1 MLAVPVAL
9 PLAALRLLSVT
20 VTRELVELIT
30 VRESLDTTNVLPSDK
45 VRVAVTV
52 LNVGRL
58 MGDAAA
64 TLLECA
70 IFAALKLNVRT
81 GAVVGDCVVGDDVG
95 ACVGGRMIGGGGAVT
110 PAMGA
115 APAAISVVGLV
126 PALPVV
132 SCTVPVIG
140 VEGKLDPCAT
150 VSWMDPTSTSP
161 VALPGA
167 KVPTI
172 CTVLSA
178 SFTVHVN

>member
-52 LNVGRL
+52 LTVGRL

-70 IFAALKLNVRT
+70 IFAALKLSVRP
-81 GAVVGDCVVGDDVG
+81 GAEVCNLVGDCVVSELAGSTWKVSAG
-95 ACVGGRMIGGGGAVT
+95 TLMKTPFSLMLNTLNKPAC
-110 PAMGA
+110 
-115 APAAISVVGLV
+115 
-126 PALPVV
+126 
-132 SCTVPVIG
+132 
-140 VEGKLDPCAT
+140 
-150 VSWMDPTSTSP
+150 
-161 VALPGA
+161 
-167 KVPTI
+167 
-172 CTVLSA
+172 
-178 SFTVHVN
+178 